1 MELNAFLQSG
11 LLEAYA
17 LGEVSKQER
26 ALVERMLAEY
36 PEAKAELDA
45 IEQALEN
52 IAHAHAVPPPPG
64 LKAQIMAQLG
74 DTPPP
79 ASAAPS
85 AAKPNILQWLSI
97 VFLLAAA
104 YFFFQNRALT
114 RENAAQAQRLAECDA
129 QNAQRNQL
137 YALLRDPNTK
147 VLQLQNGNDLVRVFH
162 NTQRCQTAF
171 DVSQLAS
178 RTDGKHYQLWA
189 LTDKKI
195 ESLGMARDQLTTSD
209 GWKLVSCIDSTHTFA
224 ISAESS
230 PQPAATPTLPPVMA
244 ATVE

>member
-11 LLEAYA
+11 LLEAYV

-52 IAHAHAVPPPPG
+52 IAHAHAVSPPSG

-74 DTPPP
+74 DPPP
-79 ASAAPS
+79 TASAAPS
-85 AAKPNILQWLSI
+85 AAKPNILQWLSL
-97 VFLLAAA
+97 VLLLTAA
-104 YFFFQNRALT
+104 YFFFQNRALN
-114 RENAAQAQRLAECDA
+114 RENAAQAQRLAECEA
-129 QNAQRNQL
+129 QNAQHNQL
-137 YALLRDPNTK
+137 YALLKDPNTK
-147 VLQLQNGNDLVRVFH
+147 AFPMQNGNDLVRVFH
-162 NTQRCQTAF
+162 NAQRCQTAF
-171 DVSQLAS
+171 DLSQLAS

-189 LTDKKI
+189 LTNEKI
-195 ESLGMARDQLTTSD
+195 ESLGMARDSLTRAD
-209 GWKLVSCIDSTHTFA
+209 GWKLVSCKDSTHTFA

-230 PQPAATPTLPPVMA
+230 PEPATSPTLPPVMA
-244 ATVE
+244 VAVE